1 MQKPAIAL
9 QLGVISFKCLIE
21 LILNKDR
28 TFAPKIS
35 GGWGIQATRVDF
47 KENEAILSF
56 RARNYPPAPRN
67 IVGVKDNTIFTSEM
81 IRWFFNLLVSSD
93 LSFTFK
99 PEEEVPSSLTE
110 SIQSVINQRKEV

>member
-9 QLGVISFKCLIE
+9 QLGAVSFKDLIK
-21 LILNKDR
+21 LILNRDR

-35 GGWGIQATRVDF
+35 GGWGIQATQVDF
-47 KENEAILSF
+47 KKNEAVLSF
-56 RARNYPPAPRN
+56 KARNCPPAPRN

-81 IRWFFNLLVSSD
+81 IRWFSDFLISSGFG
-93 LSFTFK
+93 FTFR
-99 PEEEVPSSLTE
+99 PEEEVPSSLTK